1 MIITR
6 YIIFFI
12 VLTHIF
18 YLSATTW
25 HYMGFSLSFIFCRLL
40 SDFVFFGFW
49 AHFPFY
55 FNFEFWASN
64 MFYKKQKKIL
74 VDVLAWTDEIKE
86 IKSCNVEID
95 RDLVIN
101 VISQSFAS
109 FLGCRISPEE
119 PRLALVKNEPVRL
132 LGQTNI
138 LICKPKTKQRQ
149 TIYKP

>member
-1 MIITR
+1 
-6 YIIFFI
+6 
-12 VLTHIF
+12 
-18 YLSATTW
+18 
-25 HYMGFSLSFIFCRLL
+25 
-40 SDFVFFGFW
+40 
-49 AHFPFY
+49 
-55 FNFEFWASN
+55 

-109 FLGCRISPEE
+109 FLGCRITPEE
-119 PRLALVKNEPVRL
+119 PRLALVKNKPVRL

-138 LICKPKTKQRQ
+138 LIRLPKTKRRKVGFKKILCAIAENLMHHIVLARTTQLTLKIHRQ
-149 TIYKP
+149 HIPYYPP

>member
-1 MIITR
+1 
-6 YIIFFI
+6 
-12 VLTHIF
+12 
-18 YLSATTW
+18 
-25 HYMGFSLSFIFCRLL
+25 
-40 SDFVFFGFW
+40 
-49 AHFPFY
+49 
-55 FNFEFWASN
+55 

-74 VDVLAWTDEIKE
+74 VDLLAWTDEIKE

-138 LICKPKTKQRQ
+138 LIRLPKTKRRKGGFTKIECAIAENPMHHIVLATQKALKIYRQR
-149 TIYKP
+149 TPCYPP